1 MRCVGAPN
9 NTRLRYSFSK
19 TRLHD
24 HSSHMRLGRGSD
36 KWLIK
41 YLDKST
47 DAKKLSVTDG
57 RTHQSTDMA
66 SYRVACTQ
74 LKMNLVTRDPRIAL
88 KENK

>member
-9 NTRLRYSFSK
+9 NTRLRYFFCK

-24 HSSHMRLGRGSD
+24 HSSHMWLGRGSD

-41 YLDKST
+41 NLDKST

-57 RTHQSTDMA
+57 RTHQSMDMA
-66 SYRVACTQ
+66 SYRVVCSVHA
-74 LKMNLVTRDPRIAL
+74 A
-88 KENK
+88 ENEFGDS

>member
-9 NTRLRYSFSK
+9 YTRL
-19 TRLHD
+19 RLHD
-24 HSSHMRLGRGSD
+24 HSSHMWLGRGSD